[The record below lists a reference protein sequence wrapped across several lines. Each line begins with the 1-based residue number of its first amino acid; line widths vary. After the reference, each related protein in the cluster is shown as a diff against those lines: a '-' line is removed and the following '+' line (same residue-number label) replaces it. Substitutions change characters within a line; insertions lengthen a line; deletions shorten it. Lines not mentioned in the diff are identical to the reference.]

1 MQDNNLREGSIYG
14 ILRTLALQLISLN
27 ALISVQ
33 QDKGAV
39 ERANVSKLGRA
50 VNSNKEGEI
59 T

>member
-1 MQDNNLREGSIYG
+1 MQDNSFREGSIYR

-33 QDKGAV
+33 DDMRAV

-50 VNSNKEGEI
+50 VNSNKGGEI